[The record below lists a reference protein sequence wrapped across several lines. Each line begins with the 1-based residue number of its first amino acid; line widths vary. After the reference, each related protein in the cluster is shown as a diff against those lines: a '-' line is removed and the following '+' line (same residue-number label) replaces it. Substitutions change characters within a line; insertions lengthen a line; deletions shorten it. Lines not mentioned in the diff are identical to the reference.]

1 MKWNAFT
8 KLTIWHH
15 LIECDMEKNGHKGSF
30 YTQKF
35 ESISGK
41 VKLENEHF
49 DLFTLDPFL
58 GDNPAPIPY
67 DQRDYY
73 KIMLFKGKAKVLY
86 ADKVIEAKQQVLSF
100 SNPLIPCKW
109 IDKEEIKGG
118 VYCIFDKEFFHHFAN
133 FSEYSVFQPGGN
145 HVFELSAEQL
155 EKSVALFEQLL
166 DELGSDYK
174 HKYDVLR
181 TTVFELMHLAMK
193 IEPSSSTQSKEVN
206 ASQRISSMFL
216 ELLERQFPI
225 NDSHKSIA
233 LRTASD
239 FARQLNVHVNHLN
252 RALKQATDKTTS
264 ELIADR
270 LLQES
275 KILLRHSQQDISEIG
290 YSLGFSEATHFS
302 NFFKKHTEISPSQF
316 RNV

>member
-1 MKWNAFT
+1 MA
-8 KLTIWHH
+8 
-15 LIECDMEKNGHKGSF
+15 KNENKESF

-35 ESISGK
+35 GSISGK
-41 VKLENEHF
+41 TQLENEHF
-49 DLFTLDPFL
+49 DLFTLAPFN

-109 IDKEEIKGG
+109 IDKEDLEGG
-118 VYCIFDKEFFHHFAN
+118 VFCIFDKEFFHHFAD

-145 HVFELSAEQL
+145 HVFELSDDHF
-155 EKSVALFEQLL
+155 EKSVALFERLF
-166 DELGSDYK
+166 EEFESDYK

-193 IEPSSSTQSKEVN
+193 MEPSSSTQSKEIN

-225 NDSHKSIA
+225 NDSHKSIN

-239 FARQLNVHVNHLN
+239 FAKQLNVHVNHLN
-252 RALKQATDKTTS
+252 RALKQTTNKTTS
-264 ELIADR
+264 ELIAER

-275 KILLRHSQQDISEIG
+275 KILLKHSQQDISEIG

-302 NFFKKHTEISPSQF
+302 NFFKKHTDTSPSQF

>member
-1 MKWNAFT
+1 
-8 KLTIWHH
+8 
-15 LIECDMEKNGHKGSF
+15 MEKNEHTGSF

-35 ESISGK
+35 GSVSK
-41 VKLENEHF
+41 KTQLENEHF
-49 DLFTLDPFL
+49 DLFSLDPFL
-58 GDNPAPIPY
+58 GDNPEPIPY
-67 DQRDYY
+67 EKRDYY

-86 ADKVIEAKQQVLSF
+86 ADKVIEAKEQVLSF

-118 VYCIFDKEFFHHFAN
+118 LYCIFDKEFFHQFAD

-145 HVFELSAEQL
+145 HVFELSDEQL
-155 EKSVALFEQLL
+155 EKSVSFFERLFE
-166 DELGSDYK
+166 EFESDYK

-193 IEPSSSTQSKEVN
+193 MEPSSSIQSKEIN

-216 ELLERQFPI
+216 DLLERQFPI
-225 NDSHKSIA
+225 NDSHKSIN

-239 FARQLNVHVNHLN
+239 FAKQLNVHVNHLN
-252 RALKQATDKTTS
+252 RALKQTTNKTTS
-264 ELIADR
+264 ELIAER

-275 KILLRHSQQDISEIG
+275 KILLKHSQQDISEIG